1 MKKFIEAIKC
11 LYHTHKSEYLNIF
24 SLQMKTVH
32 FYATCVGGHLSV
44 EVVDVGRVV
53 GGLLVTVARLQG
65 QVLTKNRQG

>member
-1 MKKFIEAIKC
+1 
-11 LYHTHKSEYLNIF
+11 
-24 SLQMKTVH
+24 MKTVH